1 MFSRMFSRIAV
12 EKKKDRKAKVLATT
26 KVSTSQS
33 NTVYIPRSSST
44 SLKTFQISWDVG
56 ISWLTQESPGLKTD
70 WLGEMNSLS
79 KKDTETWH
87 WISLLSNIL
96 RTGRRKTGL
105 ELDMFWQTFFLVN
118 WNNIK
123 LFFFLVGKNP
133 LKANMKYPVCVKYFK
148 LLYLITITF
157 FPTTKLSRKKICKIV
172 SSWTLQNRCLGAR
185 AVMSPLISSRALKR
199 YSALFENSEK
209 IFLNI

>member
-1 MFSRMFSRIAV
+1 MNLSTIFCTRFSRIAV
-12 EKKKDRKAKVLATT
+12 EKKKDRKAKILATT
-26 KVSTSQS
+26 KLSASQS

-96 RTGRRKTGL
+96 RTGRRRTGL
-105 ELDMFWQTFFLVN
+105 ELE
-118 WNNIK
+118 
-123 LFFFLVGKNP
+123 LFFWWIG
-133 LKANMKYPVCVKYFK
+133 
-148 LLYLITITF
+148 TI
-157 FPTTKLSRKKICKIV
+157 
-172 SSWTLQNRCLGAR
+172 
-185 AVMSPLISSRALKR
+185 
-199 YSALFENSEK
+199 
-209 IFLNI
+209 